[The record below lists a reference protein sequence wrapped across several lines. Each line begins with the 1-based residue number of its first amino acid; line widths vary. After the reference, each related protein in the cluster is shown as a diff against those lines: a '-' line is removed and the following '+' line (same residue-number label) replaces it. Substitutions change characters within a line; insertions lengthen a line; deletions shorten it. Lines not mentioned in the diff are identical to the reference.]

1 MQIRQLNTENPHDV
15 RQFVDFQFDLYANCD
30 KWSPP
35 LVSSVKTM
43 MNRRKHPFYQH
54 SDAAFFVAE
63 AGDVTLAR
71 VAVLDH
77 CRYNAHSGR
86 NAAFFCCFDAV
97 DNVEAVRQLFES
109 AACWAAGRGR
119 SVLLGTK
126 GMMRTDAPGILVEG
140 FEHEAALSMPYN
152 YDYYSRLLESV
163 GFEKEIDYLS
173 GYLMQEQQIP
183 ERIVALAEKIK
194 ERRGF
199 WVKSF
204 SSKKELRAWIP
215 RIQKVNNEA
224 FSQVWGY
231 YPIDAAEVQL
241 IGQQLL
247 TIANPRLLKVVMKDD
262 DIAGFAFIFPDV
274 SAALREVRGRLWP
287 FGWIKVLW
295 AIQTTRRMSGNGVGL
310 LPQYQGFGATALLYV
325 ELEKT
330 LRSVNTVHCDV
341 AQVMESNLKSMDDLN
356 MLKVNWYK
364 RHRVYRRVV

>member
-1 MQIRQLNTENPHDV
+1 
-15 RQFVDFQFDLYANCD
+15 
-30 KWSPP
+30 
-35 LVSSVKTM
+35 
-43 MNRRKHPFYQH
+43 
-54 SDAAFFVAE
+54 
-63 AGDVTLAR
+63 
-71 VAVLDH
+71 
-77 CRYNAHSGR
+77 
-86 NAAFFCCFDAV
+86 
-97 DNVEAVRQLFES
+97 
-109 AACWAAGRGR
+109 
-119 SVLLGTK
+119 
-126 GMMRTDAPGILVEG
+126 
-140 FEHEAALSMPYN
+140 
-152 YDYYSRLLESV
+152 
-163 GFEKEIDYLS
+163 
-173 GYLMQEQQIP
+173 MQEQQIP